1 MSLTLGDIDILTL
14 GYSNNIVLFVD
25 DEENILMSL
34 KRGLRKEGYK
44 KLFAVSGHEALELF
58 EENEISVIVSDMRM
72 PGMTGLELLKEV
84 KEKYPDTV
92 RIVLSAYTQLPQV
105 LASINQADIFKFI
118 TKPWDLENGL
128 KKIIREG
135 LDYYNL
141 NYENKLLKTSM
152 AEGGVAA
159 SEGALSEKQR
169 KKVQKDFEH
178 VAELAHKMNTYI
190 FEATQEQMLKKKDSL
205 EIKEG
210 VHNLTRIYKELSAIL
225 PLERTSLS
233 MDEFAQHLSQQ
244 AYTIYYGDYNFDPES
259 NRQNLYFRGVDKMT
273 GFYTGHFA
281 LIRFVFKQIFETL
294 FEKDSE
300 NLFNVV
306 MRSASNEGFG
316 DADSSRVVIL
326 LEESELYHKEETFK
340 QRSVIYML
348 NTLLG
353 HLLGGVKVAH
363 HGNRVVVIVEF
374 VLKSDT

>member
-44 KLFAVSGHEALELF
+44 KLFAVSAHEALELF

-141 NYENKLLKTSM
+141 NYENKRLKASM
-152 AEGGVAA
+152 AEGCAGVLD
-159 SEGALSEKQR
+159 GALSDKQR
-169 KKVQKDFEH
+169 KNVQKDFAH
-178 VAELAHKMNTYI
+178 AADLANKMNTYI
-190 FEATQEQMLKKKDSL
+190 FEATLEQSLKKNDALDIKDAVHSL
-205 EIKEG
+205 GK
-210 VHNLTRIYKELSAIL
+210 IYKELSTL
-225 PLERTSLS
+225 FPLESTSLS
-233 MDEFAQHLSQQ
+233 MEEFAQHLSQL
-244 AYTIYYGDYNFDPES
+244 AYTIHYGDYNFDPES
-259 NRQNLYFRGVDKMT
+259 NRQNLYFRGIDKMT
-273 GFYTGHFA
+273 GFYSGHFA
-281 LIRFVFKQIFETL
+281 LIRFVFKHIFETL
-294 FEKDSE
+294 FETQPE
-300 NLFNVV
+300 NMFNVV
-306 MRSASNEGFG
+306 VRSASNEGFG
-316 DADSSRVVIL
+316 DVDSSRVVIL
-326 LEESELYHKEETFK
+326 LEEYESYHKEETFK
-340 QRSVIYML
+340 QKSIIYML

-353 HLLGGVKVAH
+353 HLKGGVKVAQ
-363 HGNRVVVIVEF
+363 HGEKLVVIVEF

>member
-14 GYSNNIVLFVD
+14 GYSNNTVLFVD

-84 KEKYPDTV
+84 KDKYPETV

-141 NYENKLLKTSM
+141 NYENKMLKSSM
-152 AEGGVAA
+152 AERTGAV

-169 KKVQKDFEH
+169 KRVQKDFEL
-178 VAELAHKMNTYI
+178 VVELADKMNAYI
-190 FEATQEQMLKKKDSL
+190 FEATQEQMLKKNDLL
-205 EIKEG
+205 EIKDG
-210 VHNLTRIYKELSAIL
+210 VHNLGKVYKALSVFFPI
-225 PLERTSLS
+225 ETTSLS
-233 MDEFAQHLSQQ
+233 MDEFAQHLSQL

-259 NRQNLYFRGVDKMT
+259 DQQNLYFRGIDKMS
-273 GFYTGHFA
+273 GFYSGPFA
-281 LIRFVFKQIFETL
+281 LIRFVFKQIFEYI
-294 FEKDSE
+294 FEKHPE
-300 NLFNVV
+300 NMFNVV

-316 DADSSRVVIL
+316 DADTTRVVIL
-326 LEESELYHKEETFK
+326 VEESEPFHLEDSFK

-348 NTLLG
+348 NNLLG
-353 HLLGGVKVAH
+353 LFMGGVKLAR
-363 HGNRVVVIVEF
+363 HGERVVVIVEF
-374 VLKSDT
+374 VLKGKA